1 MKADVEEAVAADRER
16 LERAREEHHEHAT
29 TSDKVWREVVSWF
42 WVIMAFLFIEGT
54 LVQARVIP
62 SGSMEDTV
70 LIGDHLIVSRFGYDA
85 GIPFTPWHVPLWRE
99 PKRQQITVFRAP
111 LADQGFPDFIK
122 RCIGVPGDRI
132 KIVEGKVFVNGT
144 ALNEP
149 YALHNPNSTDSPV
162 ENFPARTAEMPFA
175 DNPDW
180 RNELAKQVQNGELVV
195 PPGEYFMMGDNR
207 DNSNDSRYWGFVPRE
222 NIIGTPGAD
231 LYVHRRAGRC
241 VGTGARGGAVRYLF
255 ERCDPSGRNSLETVV
270 PHILNL
276 TLVLVRRKI
285 PASGN

>member
-1 MKADVEEAVAADRER
+1 VKADVEEAVAADRER
-16 LERAREEHHEHAT
+16 LEKTREERHEHAT

-62 SGSMEDTV
+62 SGSMENTV

-132 KIVEGKVFVNGT
+132 KIV
-144 ALNEP
+144 
-149 YALHNPNSTDSPV
+149 D
-162 ENFPARTAEMPFA
+162 
-175 DNPDW
+175 
-180 RNELAKQVQNGELVV
+180 
-195 PPGEYFMMGDNR
+195 
-207 DNSNDSRYWGFVPRE
+207 
-222 NIIGTPGAD
+222 
-231 LYVHRRAGRC
+231 
-241 VGTGARGGAVRYLF
+241 GTGICERNGA
-255 ERCDPSGRNSLETVV
+255 E
-270 PHILNL
+270 
-276 TLVLVRRKI
+276 
-285 PASGN
+285 